1 MDNNQASSR
10 KISSWL
16 KSGWYTI
23 LIGFFGFM
31 TWSAIAPL
39 DQGVPLSAL
48 MVISGDKQSVQSLKQ
63 GKILSTKVQEG
74 QEVQAQ
80 QLLIQLDD
88 RQIKSKLQYA
98 QIQYVSRSAELA
110 RLLAESRQDQTMVWQ
125 EPIMKLAIQLNI
137 DNHIKQQQTALLQSR
152 YSSYQ
157 NSLNT
162 LQQDRQGLIASQS
175 GLIQNLKSK
184 QAEYDVL
191 NKQLTRYQSLLK
203 EGFTSESG
211 HWQVERELAQVGSEV
226 ANLQGQINAN
236 KHKIIRA
243 EANTNKFISEH
254 KQAIDEQIS
263 KIQLEVNLLVEEQKQ
278 LAIDLANTQI
288 RAPIAGTIVG
298 LTANRSGKIINA
310 SELLMEIVPAN
321 SALVVQAKLPITL
334 RDKVFSQ
341 SPVTLS
347 FVAFNQSTT
356 PKVTGR
362 LTKISADSLQDK
374 NNGEYYYQVEA
385 ELTTTAKHTL
395 KALSIE
401 PGMPVQLFIKTGE
414 RTLLNYLIK
423 PLLDRFDDAF
433 TES

>member
-16 KSGWYTI
+16 KAGWYTI

-63 GKILSTKVQEG
+63 GRILSTKVQEG

-110 RLLAESRQDQTMVWQ
+110 RLLAESRQETTMTWQ
-125 EPIMKLAIQLNI
+125 APIMMLATQLNI

-152 YSSYQ
+152 NISYQ
-157 NSLNT
+157 NSLDT
-162 LQQDRQGLIASQS
+162 LQQDHQGLIASQS
-175 GLIQNLKSK
+175 GLVQNLKSK
-184 QAEYDVL
+184 QTEYNVL

-203 EGFTSESG
+203 DGFTSESG
-211 HWQVERELAQVGSEV
+211 HWEVERELAQVGSEI

-263 KIQLEVNLLVEEQKQ
+263 KIQLEVNLLREEQKQ

-385 ELTTTAKHTL
+385 ELTNTAKQTL
-395 KALSIE
+395 KTLSIE

-423 PLLDRFDDAF
+423 PLLDRFDGVF